1 MAAGMAPRSPRAKR
15 PSRSSTAPRRWP
27 AFVAGA
33 VCGLGVAW
41 VVGRVDLPTL
51 RGKAPEPV
59 AQVESPA
66 TDTAP
71 TARRPR
77 FEFYTLLPELE
88 VVVPEPPPPRPAT
101 PPAPPPDGIAALPST
116 PAPPEPGPPTGAPA
130 AGEAYM
136 LQVGSFQRAG
146 DAERLKASLALIG
159 LQASVQ
165 RVTIDGEQTWHRVRL
180 GPYTDPARLDA
191 ARARLREHDYQA
203 MVLRIRG

>member
-1 MAAGMAPRSPRAKR
+1 
-15 PSRSSTAPRRWP
+15 
-27 AFVAGA
+27 
-33 VCGLGVAW
+33 
-41 VVGRVDLPTL
+41 
-51 RGKAPEPV
+51 
-59 AQVESPA
+59 
-66 TDTAP
+66 
-71 TARRPR
+71 
-77 FEFYTLLPELE
+77 
-88 VVVPEPPPPRPAT
+88 
-101 PPAPPPDGIAALPST
+101 
-116 PAPPEPGPPTGAPA
+116 
-130 AGEAYM
+130 M